1 MIQTIVNYFHTLWEY
16 ITNTI
21 TGLIGMISAFVSA
34 NQVLNDVMAF
44 APAVLSAAVGLT
56 ITAFI
61 IKFILGR

>member
-1 MIQTIVNYFHTLWEY
+1 MIQTIVNYFSTLWEY

-21 TGLIGMISAFVSA
+21 NGLIGMITAFVSA
-34 NQVLNDVMAF
+34 NQVLTDVMTY
-44 APAVLSAAVGLT
+44 APPVLAVAVGLT

>member
-1 MIQTIVNYFHTLWEY
+1 MIQTILNYINTLWEY
-16 ITNTI
+16 ITNTL
-21 TGLIGMISAFVSA
+21 TGLIGMVAAFVSA
-34 NQVLNDVMAF
+34 NNVLTNIMAY

>member
-1 MIQTIVNYFHTLWEY
+1 MIQTILNYIHTFWDY

-21 TGLIGMISAFVSA
+21 AGLIGMVSAFVSA
-34 NQVLNDVMAF
+34 NQVLTNVMAY

>member
-1 MIQTIVNYFHTLWEY
+1 MIQTIVNYIQTLWEY

-21 TGLIGMISAFVSA
+21 TGLLGMVAAFLSA
-34 NQVLNDVMAF
+34 NQILTDIMAY

>member
-1 MIQTIVNYFHTLWEY
+1 MIQTIVNYIHTLWDY

-21 TGLIGMISAFVSA
+21 TGLLGMISAFVSA
-34 NQVLNDVMAF
+34 NQILTDIMAY

>member
-16 ITNTI
+16 VTNTI
-21 TGLIGMISAFVSA
+21 TGLIGMIAAFVSA
-34 NQVLNDVMAF
+34 NQVLTDILAY
-44 APAVLSAAVGLT
+44 APAVLSVAVGLT

>member
-1 MIQTIVNYFHTLWEY
+1 MIETIVNFFKTAWEY

-21 TGLIGMISAFVSA
+21 TGLVGMIAAFVSA
-34 NQVLNDVMAF
+34 NQVLTDIMAY

>member
-1 MIQTIVNYFHTLWEY
+1 MIQTIVNYFHTIWEY

-21 TGLIGMISAFVSA
+21 TGLIGMVSAFVSA
-34 NQVLNDVMAF
+34 NQVLTNIMAY
-44 APAVLSAAVGLT
+44 APSVLAAAVGLT

>member
-1 MIQTIVNYFHTLWEY
+1 MIQTIVNYIQTLWEY
-16 ITNTI
+16 ISNTI
-21 TGLIGMISAFVSA
+21 TGLIGMVAAFVSA
-34 NQVLNDVMAF
+34 NQVLTDVMAY

>member
-1 MIQTIVNYFHTLWEY
+1 MIQTIINYFHTIWEY

-21 TGLIGMISAFVSA
+21 TGLIGMVSAFVSA
-34 NQVLNDVMAF
+34 NQILTDIMAY

>member
-1 MIQTIVNYFHTLWEY
+1 MIQTIVNYIHTLWEY

-21 TGLIGMISAFVSA
+21 TGLIGMVSAFVSA
-34 NQVLNDVMAF
+34 NQVITDIMAY

>member
-1 MIQTIVNYFHTLWEY
+1 MIQTIVNYFHTLWDY

-21 TGLIGMISAFVSA
+21 TGLIGMVSAFVSA
-34 NQVLNDVMAF
+34 NQVLTDVMAY

>member
-1 MIQTIVNYFHTLWEY
+1 MIQTIVNYFHTIWEY

-34 NQVLNDVMAF
+34 NQVLTDVMAY

-56 ITAFI
+56 LTAFI

>member
-1 MIQTIVNYFHTLWEY
+1 MIQTIVNYFSTLWEY

-21 TGLIGMISAFVSA
+21 TGLIGMVAAFVSA
-34 NQVLNDVMAF
+34 NQVLTDVMAY

>member
-1 MIQTIVNYFHTLWEY
+1 MIQTILNYIHTFWDY
-16 ITNTI
+16 ISNTI
-21 TGLIGMISAFVSA
+21 SGLIGMVSAFVSA
-34 NQVLNDVMAF
+34 NQVLTDVMAY

>member
-1 MIQTIVNYFHTLWEY
+1 MIQTIVNYFSTLWDY

-21 TGLIGMISAFVSA
+21 TGLIGMVSAFVSA
-34 NQVLNDVMAF
+34 NQVLTNVMAY

>member
-1 MIQTIVNYFHTLWEY
+1 MIQTIVNYFHTIWEY

-21 TGLIGMISAFVSA
+21 TGLIGMVAAFVSA
-34 NQVLNDVMAF
+34 NQVLTDVMAY

>member
-1 MIQTIVNYFHTLWEY
+1 MIQTIVNFFHTFWEY

-21 TGLIGMISAFVSA
+21 TGLIGMVSAFVSA
-34 NQVLNDVMAF
+34 NQIISNVMAY

>member
-1 MIQTIVNYFHTLWEY
+1 MIQTIVNYFHTFWEY

-34 NQVLNDVMAF
+34 NKVITDIMAYG
-44 APAVLSAAVGLT
+44 PAVLSAAVGLT

>member
-1 MIQTIVNYFHTLWEY
+1 MIQTIVNYFHTIWAY
-16 ITNTI
+16 ISNTF

-34 NQVLNDVMAF
+34 NQVLTDLMAY

>member
-1 MIQTIVNYFHTLWEY
+1 MIQTIVNYIHTLWEY
-16 ITNTI
+16 ISNTI
-21 TGLIGMISAFVSA
+21 TGLIGMVSAMVSA
-34 NQVLNDVMAF
+34 NQILTDIMAY

>member
-1 MIQTIVNYFHTLWEY
+1 MIQTILNYIHTLWEY

-21 TGLIGMISAFVSA
+21 TGLIGMVAAFVSA
-34 NQVLNDVMAF
+34 NQVLTDIMAY
-44 APAVLSAAVGLT
+44 APAVLSVAVGLT

>member
-1 MIQTIVNYFHTLWEY
+1 MIETIVNFFKTAWDY

-21 TGLIGMISAFVSA
+21 TGLVGMVAAFVSA
-34 NQVLNDVMAF
+34 NQVLNDVLAY

-61 IKFILGR
+61 VKFILGR

>member
-1 MIQTIVNYFHTLWEY
+1 MIQTIVNFFKIAWDY

-21 TGLIGMISAFVSA
+21 TGLIGMVSAFVSA
-34 NQVLNDVMAF
+34 NQVLTDVMAY

>member
-1 MIQTIVNYFHTLWEY
+1 MIQTILNYFHTLWEY

-21 TGLIGMISAFVSA
+21 TGLIGMVSAFVSA
-34 NQVLNDVMAF
+34 NQVLTNVMSY

>member
-21 TGLIGMISAFVSA
+21 TGLLGMISAFVSA
-34 NQVLNDVMAF
+34 NQVLSDVMAY

>member
-1 MIQTIVNYFHTLWEY
+1 MIQTIVNYIHMLWEY

-21 TGLIGMISAFVSA
+21 TGLIGMVAAFVSA
-34 NQVLNDVMAF
+34 NQILTDIMAY

>member
-16 ITNTI
+16 VTNTI
-21 TGLIGMISAFVSA
+21 TGLIGMVAAFVSA
-34 NQVLNDVMAF
+34 NQILTDIMAY

>member
-1 MIQTIVNYFHTLWEY
+1 MIQTILNYLHTFWAY

-21 TGLIGMISAFVSA
+21 TGLIGMVSAFVSA
-34 NQVLNDVMAF
+34 NQVLTNVMAY

>member
-1 MIQTIVNYFHTLWEY
+1 MIQTIVNYFHTFWEY

-21 TGLIGMISAFVSA
+21 TGLLGMVSAFVSA
-34 NQVLNDVMAF
+34 NQVLTNVMAY

>member
-1 MIQTIVNYFHTLWEY
+1 MIQTIVNYFHTFWEY

-21 TGLIGMISAFVSA
+21 TGLIGMVSSFVSA
-34 NQVLNDVMAF
+34 NQVLTDVMSY

>member
-1 MIQTIVNYFHTLWEY
+1 MIQTIVNYFHTIWEY

-21 TGLIGMISAFVSA
+21 TGLIGMVSAFVSA
-34 NQVLNDVMAF
+34 NQVLSDVMAY

>member
-1 MIQTIVNYFHTLWEY
+1 MIQTILNYFHTLWEY

-21 TGLIGMISAFVSA
+21 TGLLGMISAFVSA
-34 NQVLNDVMAF
+34 NQVLTDIMTF

>member
-1 MIQTIVNYFHTLWEY
+1 MIQTIVNYFDTIWAY
-16 ITNTI
+16 ITNTF
-21 TGLIGMISAFVSA
+21 TGLIGMVSAFVSA
-34 NQVLNDVMAF
+34 NQVLTDVMAY